1 MGNKGSVIQESLP
14 FHREKIV
21 HNGEFVKFG
30 ACHMKGKSD
39 FRQVGE
45 STWRMRVSMSL
56 IFLIITTIY
65 SECSMVTEVHLFLC
79 RS

>member
-1 MGNKGSVIQESLP
+1 MGNKGSIIQESLP
-14 FHREKIV
+14 FHREKIA

-30 ACHMKGKSD
+30 ACYMKGKSD
-39 FRQVGE
+39 FMQVGE
-45 STWRMRVSMSL
+45 STWRMPVFMSL

-65 SECSMVTEVHLFLC
+65 SECSMVTEVCVFLY